1 MNAMPDKPDIP
12 ATTNLVLALAIC
24 AGFSLSL
31 SGMPYL
37 LGSHLWAM
45 LLITLLLVPLN
56 TPLWSLIHEAIHRN
70 FHPNR
75 AVNEFTGRAMS
86 ILFGASFGVLRF
98 GHLMHHQYNRE
109 WENEYY
115 SSNNRASKFKAL
127 TAHYFHMLGGLYVTE
142 VAASYL
148 IALCPTPVTRKIA
161 RHLLSDDRHFEA
173 VMNSLLKADNVRR
186 IRTDCLWITFIYTC
200 VFMIFGAAWI
210 VPVVTLLGR
219 AVIISIMDNSY
230 HYGTPQDGSVPA
242 KELETSKFYSR
253 FILNFNYH
261 LTHHNYVHLPWSKL
275 EAKHEEERI
284 PYAQKLGPALF
295 EQFKGPIKITPSV
308 IASEAKQS
316 RMLK

>member
-1 MNAMPDKPDIP
+1 MLDKPDIP
-12 ATTNLVLALAIC
+12 ATTNIILALAIC
-24 AGFSLSL
+24 IGFTLSL
-31 SGMPYL
+31 SVMPYL
-37 LGSHLWAM
+37 LGSHFWAM

-75 AVNEFTGRAMS
+75 AANEFAGRAMS

-109 WENEYY
+109 WESEYY
-115 SSNNRASKFKAL
+115 TGSKLKAW
-127 TAHYFHMLGGLYVTE
+127 TGHYFHILGGLYLTE

-148 IALCPTPVTRKIA
+148 IALCPAPVTRKVA

-173 VMNSLLKADNVRR
+173 VMNSLLKADNVKK
-186 IRTDCLWITFIYTC
+186 IRTDCLWITFIYAC

-210 VPVVTLLGR
+210 VPVAALLGR
-219 AVIISIMDNSY
+219 AVIISLMDNSY

-242 KELETSKFYSR
+242 KELETSNFYSR

-261 LTHHNYVHLPWSKL
+261 LTHHNHVHLPWSKL
-275 EAKHEEERI
+275 ASKHEEEST
-284 PYAQKLGPALF
+284 PYTQKLGPALF
-295 EQFKGPIKITPSV
+295 EQFKGPIKTD
-308 IASEAKQS
+308 
-316 RMLK
+316 